1 MPHTDAAD
9 FFPTGQKFAAFVLP
23 ELRQIAHETN
33 RKRRR
38 KYRGRAAPVSARR
51 FGTCRKARGGK
62 KKRWLLKKN
71 CRRPKNFSRH
81 LAGPSTPCGRREKNV
96 SGKNFLLFSV
106 TNRPCRRLLDEG
118 ASRRPRQQPE
128 ARAERKENLKT
139 ITHKKKPMSEPNLLS
154 AYQRSQPAS
163 AQAGYAAAG
172 QLRRG

>member
-51 FGTCRKARGGK
+51 FRTCRKARGGK
-62 KKRWLLKKN
+62 KKRWLLKKKQPPPQKFFPAP
-71 CRRPKNFSRH
+71 CRPFH
-81 LAGPSTPCGRREKNV
+81 ALRETGKNV
-96 SGKNFLLFSV
+96 TGKNFLLFSV

-128 ARAERKENLKT
+128 AERREKKT
-139 ITHKKKPMSEPNLLS
+139 SKPSPTKKSP
-154 AYQRSQPAS
+154 
-163 AQAGYAAAG
+163 
-172 QLRRG
+172 

>member
-38 KYRGRAAPVSARR
+38 KYRFFLRIVLFLAHETNRKRRRKYRGRAAPVSARR
-51 FGTCRKARGGK
+51 FGTCRKARSGK
-62 KKRWLLKKN
+62 KKRWHLKKN
-71 CRRPKNFSRH
+71 SRRPTLFSRH

-128 ARAERKENLKT
+128 AERREKKT
-139 ITHKKKPMSEPNLLS
+139 SKPSPTRKS
-154 AYQRSQPAS
+154 P
-163 AQAGYAAAG
+163 
-172 QLRRG
+172 